1 MDFVH
6 FLAADGDERIIARQ
20 IFQWVSDET
29 DDFEKGRQVKVK
41 DIGKGELLWVAFTLP
56 FRTFV

>member
-1 MDFVH
+1 MGFVH

-41 DIGKGELLWVAFTLP
+41 DI
-56 FRTFV
+56 